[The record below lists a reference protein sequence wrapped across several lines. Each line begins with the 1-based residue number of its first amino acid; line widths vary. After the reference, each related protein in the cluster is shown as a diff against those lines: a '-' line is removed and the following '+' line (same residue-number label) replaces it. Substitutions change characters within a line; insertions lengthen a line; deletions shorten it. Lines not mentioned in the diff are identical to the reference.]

1 MFLWL
6 LPFYCL
12 RLKDNVGFNLSI
24 QYPYL
29 KFNKTKVAFL
39 NYIFI
44 SIAKLYT
51 PFYKSEDE
59 QWFYFPLMIIT
70 SVFTID
76 IMCISFLFIDI
87 PFYFYL
93 ILILITA
100 LILHSKFKKISYYNI
115 IETKISLKKRI
126 LIYILI
132 IINFSLMFFLLKYIR
147 DNNLI

>member
-1 MFLWL
+1 M
-6 LPFYCL
+6 
-12 RLKDNVGFNLSI
+12 DI
-24 QYPYL
+24 
-29 KFNKTKVAFL
+29 L

-70 SVFTID
+70 SVFSIV
-76 IMCISFLFIDI
+76 IMSVSFLFIDI

-93 ILILITA
+93 ILIFIIA
-100 LILHSKFKKISYYNI
+100 LILQAKFKKISYSI
-115 IETKISLKKRI
+115 VKETEISIKKSL

-132 IINFSLMFFLLKYIR
+132 IVNFVLMFLLLKYIR
-147 DNNLI
+147 DNHLI